1 LVTYVTKGDG
11 RSLAIW
17 IAWRYREDRQQQH
30 RASQRVVPGVPRMTL
45 VNIVVIL
52 VVVGLVMWLINTY
65 IPMAGAIKS
74 LLNIV
79 VFVVVLVWVLQVF
92 GVMGPIPGVHF
103 PALH

>member
-1 LVTYVTKGDG
+1 V
-11 RSLAIW
+11 
-17 IAWRYREDRQQQH
+17 
-30 RASQRVVPGVPRMTL
+30 TL

-79 VFVVVLVWVLQVF
+79 VFVVLLIWILQVF
-92 GVMGPIPGVHF
+92 GLIGQIPGLRI
-103 PALH
+103 PPLR